1 MNKEIVKVVV
11 IFILASVLSFLLYER
26 CNRVPEKVVEY
37 PKAYIDSVTNEA
49 NKANE
54 LAEFYA
60 RQYDEQA
67 RKVDSLRKVGAK
79 VIVRYQTVKEKG
91 DTVTI
96 VKTCDSLAVEY
107 QAYMEATD
115 HVLATVDS
123 LLEANRV
130 EIRSLRSLDSVKS
143 EVISNLQIENT
154 AWKKLAKRRGRAIEW

>member
-1 MNKEIVKVVV
+1 MPET
-11 IFILASVLSFLLYER
+11 SV
-26 CNRVPEKVVEY
+26 PY
-37 PKAYIDSVTNEA
+37 PQKQIDSLTNEA
-49 NKANE
+49 DKANE
-54 LAEFYA
+54 LAEYYA
-60 RQYDEQA
+60 KQYDEQA
-67 RKVDSLRKVGAK
+67 RRVDSLRSIGAK

-130 EIRSLRSLDSVKS
+130 EIRSLRALDSVKS
-143 EVISNLQIENT
+143 EVISNLQVENA